1 MDTPVAA
8 AGPSAWQGATLE
20 ERDWLVPLHPPL
32 LARASGGATGDA
44 SPGRGGA
51 DPVARAAQCLTHGP
65 GLAVVRGLGLDMLAD
80 EECVEVCRRFMAPL
94 GDVRPVNPDHPGDNL
109 VTAAAP
115 APAPP
120 ARPHRPERAL
130 ALHTDRAKFPGPPRL
145 LGMLCIRPARH
156 GGESVLV
163 SGHAVHNALL
173 RTRPDVLP
181 DLYQDF
187 HFGRGPDFEH
197 IYPVFRRSD
206 GRLHVQYNRYWI
218 TRGQQEHGIPL
229 STAQVAAL
237 DAFDEVLAD
246 PRMALRVRLRR
257 GDLLLV
263 DNMAILHGRTSFADP
278 PSPHAGRCL
287 VRVWAD

>member
-1 MDTPVAA
+1 MDTPVAV
-8 AGPSAWQGATLE
+8 AGSSVWLGATLK
-20 ERDWLVPLHPPL
+20 ERDWLVPVHPL
-32 LARASGGATGDA
+32 LPEGATGDA
-44 SPGRGGA
+44 PPGQEGA
-51 DPVARAAQCLTHGP
+51 DPAARAAQRLNRGP
-65 GLAVVRGLGLDMLAD
+65 GLAVVRGLGLDTLTD
-80 EECVEVCRRFMAPL
+80 EECVVVCQRFMAPL

-109 VTAAAP
+109 VTAATA

-120 ARPHRPERAL
+120 ARAQSPGEDL

-163 SGHAVHNALL
+163 SGHAVHNVLL
-173 RTRPDVLP
+173 RSRPDVLP

-197 IYPVFRRSD
+197 IYPVFRRSA

-218 TRGQQEHGIPL
+218 TRGHQEHGIPL

-237 DAFDEVLAD
+237 NAFDEVLAD

-257 GDLLLV
+257 GDLLLM

-278 PSPHAGRCL
+278 PPPHAGRCL

>member
-1 MDTPVAA
+1 MDTPVAV
-8 AGPSAWQGATLE
+8 AGPSVWQGATLK
-20 ERDWLVPLHPPL
+20 ERDWLVPVHPL
-32 LARASGGATGDA
+32 LPGGATGDA
-44 SPGRGGA
+44 PPGQEGG
-51 DPVARAAQCLTHGP
+51 DPAARAAQCLNRGP
-65 GLAVVRGLGLDMLAD
+65 GLAVVRGLGLDALTD
-80 EECVEVCRRFMAPL
+80 EECVAACRRFMAPL
-94 GDVRPVNPDHPGDNL
+94 GDVRPANPDHPGDNL
-109 VTAAAP
+109 VTAATSAP
-115 APAPP
+115 VPP
-120 ARPHRPERAL
+120 ARAHHPGEDL

-163 SGHAVHNALL
+163 SGHAVHNVLL
-173 RTRPDVLP
+173 RSRPDVLP

-197 IYPVFRRSD
+197 IYPVFRRGA

-218 TRGQQEHGIPL
+218 TRGQQEHGNPL
-229 STAQVAAL
+229 SAAQVAAL
-237 DAFDEVLAD
+237 NAFDEVLAD

-278 PSPHAGRCL
+278 PPPHPGRCL